1 LVKLA
6 GAGATAGEEASL
18 FGPVRRLVM
27 MALAAVVV
35 LAVAGGAGWWFFI
48 RSDNSL
54 ATSAPAI
61 PQELKST
68 GTAPAATST
77 GGGNAYKIVSDSS
90 EAAYFVDEKLV
101 KLPLPSTAKGSTK
114 AIQGEFYL
122 TGEGLDPAKPSKF
135 TVDLTTLKS
144 DEPQRDGQVQRAG
157 LQTSR
162 FPTATFTATK
172 LSGFPAQFAAGQEV
186 PMQLTGTMDLH
197 GVQKEITWDVK
208 AKKEGDVFSVLATV
222 TFKFADFNIPQL
234 NIGGIVAVQD
244 HVTLQVQIIA
254 QPG

>member
-1 LVKLA
+1 
-6 GAGATAGEEASL
+6 
-18 FGPVRRLVM
+18 

-35 LAVAGGAGWWFFI
+35 LVVAGSAGWWFFI
-48 RSDNSL
+48 REDASL
-54 ATSAPAI
+54 ATSAPTI
-61 PQELKST
+61 PEELKS
-68 GTAPAATST
+68 GTPAANAASST
-77 GGGNAYKIVSDSS
+77 TGAKPYRIIAERS

-101 KLPLPSTAKGSTK
+101 KLPLPSTAKGTTK

-122 TGEGLDPAKPSKF
+122 TAEGLDPSRPSKF

-162 FPTATFTATK
+162 FPTATFTATR
-172 LSGFPAQFAAGQEV
+172 LTGFPAQFAAGQEV

-208 AKKEGDVFSVLATV
+208 ARKEGDVFSVLATV

-244 HVTLQVQIIA
+244 NVTLQVQIIA